1 MRSMLKAFAAT
12 AALALAAG
20 VPAMALAQDEAQQEA
35 PPPSDF
41 GSTYQSD
48 TPSAPQVQNWNDGP
62 RIEPPQD
69 RGDRDGRGDSGGRRD
84 RGGDGDGGRRDRGDD
99 GSWNRSS
106 GEIGGGWTTPVP
118 PPSVIEQPGQ
128 NPGGGWNRDR
138 QDDIDGND
146 GQNWDRGNERRDREA
161 ILNGGGREYAPSQ
174 DEPQRVAPR
183 GSFADSCS
191 GSYVNQGRLYAD
203 CRDTRGNVRGTS
215 IELARCSSSDIGN
228 DDGRLVCHNVRG
240 DFENRG
246 GNNGRWD
253 RDRDRDRYND
263 GRRHWNN
270 GRNGWRDYDGFN
282 YRWNQNDWRRD
293 WYRGRSNDWW
303 RNDRRFRGYS
313 GYRYGYYF
321 APNHGYYS
329 VPRNYFGQRWGVGDF
344 LPSVFW
350 RYRLDDYRTYGLGYP
365 PRGTRW
371 VAVDNTVYLIDNYD
385 GYIIDAIYNAWRW

>member
-1 MRSMLKAFAAT
+1 MLKAFAAT

-20 VPAMALAQDEAQQEA
+20 VPAMAQAQDEAQQEA
-35 PPPSDF
+35 PSPNDV
-41 GSTYQSD
+41 GSTYQPD

-69 RGDRDGRGDSGGRRD
+69 RGGRDGRGESGGRRD

-99 GSWNRSS
+99 GSWNRGSVD
-106 GEIGGGWTTPVP
+106 IGGGWATPVP
-118 PPSVIEQPGQ
+118 PPPVIEQPGQ
-128 NPGGGWNRDR
+128 NPGGGWNRDG
-138 QDDIDGND
+138 QDDVGGND

-161 ILNGGGREYAPSQ
+161 FLNGDGREYAPSQ

-228 DDGRLVCHNVRG
+228 DNGRLVCHNVRG
-240 DFENRG
+240 DIENRG
-246 GNNGRWD
+246 GNNDRW
-253 RDRDRDRYND
+253 DRDRYND
-263 GRRHWNN
+263 GGRH
-270 GRNGWRDYDGFN
+270 
-282 YRWNQNDWRRD
+282 

-303 RNDRRFRGYS
+303 RNDRRFRGYT

-371 VAVDNTVYLIDNYD
+371 VAVDNTVYLIDNFD